1 MEKVYEV
8 LAVPVAGP
16 VGTLGVVMVSKLAT
30 TFFGAFMVIEVGLVD
45 PERSPDQFWKV

>member
-16 VGTLGVVMVSKLAT
+16 VGTLGVVIVSKLAT
-30 TFFGAFMVIEVGLVD
+30 TFFGPFTEIEVGFVD
-45 PERSPDQFWKV
+45 PERSPDQFAKV